1 MMKDNRIKYF
11 AAADY
16 NEGTDLDK
24 LVKKIIHRTAANEEL
39 ETWHYENEKEVY
51 ES

>member
-24 LVKKIIHRTAANEEL
+24 LVKKIIHRTVANEEL